1 MLYFMFIKNSPEKL
15 SEAYL
20 EEKDQAMKG
29 QILSRLLELN
39 AGSFIEKLFI
49 KSPSLDLFELIKEQY
64 GSLPDKMYDIYEKTT
79 KEFKT
84 EIIYHLINIDAES
97 VLFKLL
103 KSDSEIQ
110 IIDYLMSKY

>member
-1 MLYFMFIKNSPEKL
+1 MFIKNSPEKL

-64 GSLPDKMYDIYEKTT
+64 GSLP
-79 KEFKT
+79 
-84 EIIYHLINIDAES
+84 EIGRASCRER
-97 VLFKLL
+97 V
-103 KSDSEIQ
+103 
-110 IIDYLMSKY
+110 